1 MRSVCVFCGSSSGK
15 DTHYLHSAQQLGTT
29 LSRRKITLIYGG
41 ASVGIMGALADAV
54 LDGGGQAIGV
64 IPKFLAKKE
73 IRHEGLTELI
83 EVDSMH
89 QRKQKMVELSEGFIA
104 MPGGFGTLEELC
116 EILTWSQLGLV
127 PYPVGILNIRGYFGG
142 LISLFDHMVDQ
153 QFLKPQNRDLVLTDD
168 SVEGLLHKMSHYQP
182 KKVAKWINSTET

>member
-15 DTHYLHSAQQLGTT
+15 DTHYLYSAQQLGTT

-54 LDGGGQAIGV
+54 LAGGGQAIGV

-104 MPGGFGTLEELC
+104 MPGGFGT
-116 EILTWSQLGLV
+116 
-127 PYPVGILNIRGYFGG
+127 
-142 LISLFDHMVDQ
+142 
-153 QFLKPQNRDLVLTDD
+153 
-168 SVEGLLHKMSHYQP
+168 
-182 KKVAKWINSTET
+182 